1 MENHL
6 KLARVALATT
16 AVIIFPLAAKA
27 QDYNLR
33 TRIDTTVALDRGGT
47 VDLSLI
53 SGKIRVTGWDRPDVK
68 ITASIE
74 YGDLRFDA
82 NASRVSLS
90 VEDTDRSG
98 KRKHKN
104 GNRGEDEG
112 DVGDARYEVSVP
124 RGARLI
130 LEAVSGDISAT
141 GSQGEIEANSV
152 SGDVEVANGV
162 REVSVE
168 AVSGSVH
175 ASQINGNLRAETVSG
190 DLRVESVTGDIEGS
204 SVSGN
209 VRIVGARSK
218 EVRTETV
225 SGDIT
230 YTGTIESGGKYSY
243 ESHSGTIR
251 LNIPRSS
258 GAQFSVDTF
267 SGDLSADFP
276 IQVRA
281 GGSRKEGHMEF
292 TLGDGGARVT
302 LETFSGRVVIDTG
315 SDPNTR
321 REDE

>member
-1 MENHL
+1 MENHS
-6 KLARVALATT
+6 KLARVALATVAAMT
-16 AVIIFPLAAKA
+16 FPLAAKA
-27 QDYNLR
+27 QDYQLR
-33 TRIDTTVALDRGGT
+33 TQIDTTVRLDRGGT

-53 SGKIRVTGWDRPDVK
+53 SGKIHVTGWDRSDVK

-74 YGDLRFDA
+74 NGELRFDA
-82 NASRVSLS
+82 NPSRVSLS
-90 VEDTDRSG
+90 VEETDESG
-98 KRKHKN
+98 RRRHH
-104 GNRGEDEG
+104 

-124 RGARLI
+124 RGAKLI
-130 LEAVSGDISAT
+130 LEAVSGDIVTS

-152 SGDVEVANGV
+152 SGDVEVTNGV
-162 REVSVE
+162 REVSAE
-168 AVSGSVH
+168 AVSGSVR

-190 DLRVESVTGDIEGS
+190 DVRADAVTGDIEAS

-209 VRIVGARSK
+209 VRIAGARSK

-230 YTGTIESGGKYSY
+230 YTGTMDAGGRYSY

-251 LNIPRSS
+251 LNIPRNT
-258 GAQFSVDTF
+258 GAQFSVETF
-267 SGDLSADFP
+267 SGDVSADFP

-281 GGSRKEGHMEF
+281 GGSKKEGHMEF

-315 SDPNTR
+315 TDSTTR
-321 REDE
+321 RDDE

>member
-6 KLARVALATT
+6 KLGHVALAAAATM
-16 AVIIFPLAAKA
+16 IFSVAASA
-27 QDYNLR
+27 QDYQLR
-33 TRIDTTVALDRGGT
+33 TQIDTTVRLDRGGT

-74 YGDLRFDA
+74 SGELRFDA
-82 NASRVSLS
+82 NPSRVSLS
-90 VEDTDRSG
+90 VEDNDRSG
-98 KRKHKN
+98 RRRHN
-104 GNRGEDEG
+104 N
-112 DVGDARYEVSVP
+112 DVGEARYEVSVP
-124 RGARLI
+124 RGAKLI
-130 LEAVSGDISAT
+130 LEAVSGDITAT

-162 REVSVE
+162 REVSAE
-168 AVSGSVH
+168 AVSGSVRV
-175 ASQINGNLRAETVSG
+175 SQVNGNLRAETVSG
-190 DLRVESVTGDIEGS
+190 DVRAESVTGDIEGS

-218 EVRTETV
+218 DVRTETV

-230 YTGTIESGGKYSY
+230 YTGTIDSGGRYSY
-243 ESHSGTIR
+243 ESHSGGIR
-251 LNIPRSS
+251 LNIPRST
-258 GAQFSVDTF
+258 GAQFSVETF

-315 SDPNTR
+315 TDSTTR
-321 REDE
+321 RDDE